1 MKFPANLLYTS
12 HDEWIRTEG
21 DLLVLGI
28 TDHAQDAMG
37 DIVFVD
43 LPSVGDTFDADEA
56 IAEIESSK
64 AVAEI
69 FTPVACEIV
78 EVNEDLDGSEEKVNE
93 SPYGDG
99 WLVKLRPTGDADLSG
114 LMDAATY
121 QGQLES

>member
-1 MKFPANLLYTS
+1 MEFPADLQYTS
-12 HDEWIRTEG
+12 HDEWIRKEG

-28 TDHAQDAMG
+28 TAHAQDAMG

-43 LPSVGDTFDADEA
+43 LPEVGDTFEAGAA

-69 FTPVACEIV
+69 FTPVACEIAA
-78 EVNEDLDGSEEKVNE
+78 VNEDLDGEEEKVNE

-99 WLVKLRPTGDADLSG
+99 WLVKLRPTGDADLSA
-114 LMDAATY
+114 LMDAAAY
-121 QGQLES
+121 QGQLDS